1 MISLTRC
8 EYSTLKGTVSD
19 GRAIRDLEKRKEE
32 ELIFEACKVGKIRL
46 GDKKDGNTSHD
57 SWCNRH

>member
-8 EYSTLKGTVSD
+8 EYSTSKGTVSG
-19 GRAIRDLEKRKEE
+19 GRAIRGLEKRRGEG
-32 ELIFEACKVGKIRL
+32 LIFEACEVGKIRL

-57 SWCNRH
+57 PWCNRR